1 MSSEESKSTQ
11 MILNKPKYA
20 QMCLNKLKK
29 PECL

>member
-1 MSSEESKSTQ
+1 MSSEEPKSTQ